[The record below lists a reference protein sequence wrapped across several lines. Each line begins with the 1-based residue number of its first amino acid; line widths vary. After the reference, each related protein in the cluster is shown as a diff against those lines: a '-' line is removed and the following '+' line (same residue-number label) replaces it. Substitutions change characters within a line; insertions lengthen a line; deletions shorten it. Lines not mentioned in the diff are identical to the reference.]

1 MKCLCFIFI
10 CVILGI
16 SQNQYGVHGEGRPVT
31 GRVTRSAF
39 VEMGLHFVE
48 LLKLRIISNCVAN
61 GFYIEDELK
70 ESFKD
75 LGVCLNKEKLYV
87 SPREDFLR
95 NLKECSVE
103 PIKLVKSC
111 LTREQSYFP
120 DFLYNMAKAQ
130 IDLIYDNRDVI
141 SIYVPVCRKMF
152 ENPEIKRN
160 YLNCLTESNKNH
172 NSSTE
177 IPPSVET
184 YCERYLPRTH
194 CLTDI
199 FYNECSHI
207 PKLRHYADER
217 TKAIQYPCSQTYE

>member
-1 MKCLCFIFI
+1 MKYLCFIFI

-16 SQNQYGVHGEGRPVT
+16 SHDQYGVHGEGRPVT
-31 GRVTRSAF
+31 RRFTRSAF
-39 VEMGLHFVE
+39 AEMGLQFVE
-48 LLKLRIISNCVAN
+48 LLKDKIISNCVAN
-61 GFYIEDELK
+61 GFYIEDQLR
-70 ESFKD
+70 ESFTN
-75 LGVCLNKEKLYV
+75 LEVCLKNEKFYI
-87 SPREDFLR
+87 SPKEDFLR
-95 NLKECSVE
+95 NVKKCSVE

-111 LTREQSYFP
+111 LTKEQSYFP

-130 IDLIYDNRDVI
+130 IELIYNNRDVI

-152 ENPEIKRN
+152 EKPEIRRN
-160 YLNCLTESNKNH
+160 YLNCLTESKKQ

-177 IPPSVET
+177 IPPSVEI

-207 PKLRHYADER
+207 PKLKQYADER
-217 TKAIQYPCSQTYE
+217 VKAINSPCSQKYE